1 MKGLQTTS
9 PALGWLLMSLLAA
22 PLAAAPL
29 TLQGETQ
36 SYSIDPD
43 TLAISVNKI
52 PVSAGQ
58 PARQVDQ
65 LQQDEQQAS
74 WHWPAQDARV
84 NVKLDGDD
92 LLLTLVSDSPRQL
105 AWYSLPKNQTHL
117 SLAFGEGSRFSVR
130 DSDWLGYVG
139 DELAELNTHHDL
151 KLPLWSQD
159 AGKQTYSW
167 ILQTPY
173 DNQLSFTRKGGRLQL
188 SAQHEFSSVNRQA
201 PMVVRLSVG
210 DDWLAGAR
218 RYREW
223 LQGEG
228 AWQSLADKFARIPA
242 GRRLIGA
249 SHVYLWGDALL
260 DRQDV
265 KDWPGLQATLRQQ
278 PAWLQGFSGEERAA
292 LAASAPEPWQQTLI
306 MAGLN
311 RLIASLLPLPAQQ
324 GPLSQSKVLA
334 LRQQWVQGQFGE
346 QLVAQERWG
355 QGLSLPVVEALQQA
369 GLRKLWLG
377 TPQWTAALQQGD
389 ALTAAQRLGYLVG
402 SYDSYDTAIPPGSND
417 SWLTAQLP
425 VEIGKRCAILEANGT
440 PKPGFGG
447 EGVYLNPGC
456 TLPFAKS
463 RMSELARTS
472 GINSLVLDV
481 DGTAMAS
488 NDDNPAHQQGSQAM
502 IADRNARMSW
512 VGERLGLV
520 LGSEDGNALTSKP
533 LMFAH
538 GIQSWG
544 FGWEDAA
551 MRQQAKSP
559 YYLGKW
565 WPDEAP
571 QLFFQPARLKPRYL
585 KTVFNPADRLPL
597 YQAVFHDA
605 VLNSHHWLLD
615 NLKFPGI
622 KEERA
627 LLGLLYNTPPLVN
640 LSRSTLDSRLPEL
653 VRLDSQFAPLHE
665 ALWDK
670 ALVGFRW
677 RDGVG
682 RVQET
687 RFSDGSRLVANFS
700 QSTMMLDGHKLPGR
714 QLLVALKGKP
724 VTLLKM

>member
-1 MKGLQTTS
+1 
-9 PALGWLLMSLLAA
+9 
-22 PLAAAPL
+22 
-29 TLQGETQ
+29 
-36 SYSIDPD
+36 
-43 TLAISVNKI
+43 
-52 PVSAGQ
+52 
-58 PARQVDQ
+58 
-65 LQQDEQQAS
+65 
-74 WHWPAQDARV
+74 
-84 NVKLDGDD
+84 
-92 LLLTLVSDSPRQL
+92 
-105 AWYSLPKNQTHL
+105 
-117 SLAFGEGSRFSVR
+117 
-130 DSDWLGYVG
+130 
-139 DELAELNTHHDL
+139 
-151 KLPLWSQD
+151 
-159 AGKQTYSW
+159 
-167 ILQTPY
+167 
-173 DNQLSFTRKGGRLQL
+173 
-188 SAQHEFSSVNRQA
+188 
-201 PMVVRLSVG
+201 MVVRLSVG

-334 LRQQWVQGQFGE
+334 LRQQWVKGQFGE

-472 GINSLVLDV
+472 GINSLFLDV

-700 QSTMMLDGHKLPGR
+700 QSTMILDGHKLPGR